1 MHPRPCQAS
10 PYLLNITWALSLA
23 CFSARHQKRP
33 FLQMWNLLERKEK
46 SHHRRKKRRSHQRSR
61 KNPSHHVEATRE
73 NLDPRALHLGRDH
86 AQGRSGGGVCL
97 RWLTYLEI
105 ISAFEKH
112 DHTSHT
118 PYGSVLYMT
127 SIHQIAPRTLPPF
140 IHSPLISTRES
151 ASSLHTARLCL
162 IVSSSIHPLLIIY
175 HCSCTKNLN
184 IEKILLFGKVKH

>member
-105 ISAFEKH
+105 ISRISEAWSHLTHALWFCSIH
-112 DHTSHT
+112 DIQTPNSPMDPPSLYLFTSH
-118 PYGSVLYMT
+118 
-127 SIHQIAPRTLPPF
+127 
-140 IHSPLISTRES
+140 
-151 ASSLHTARLCL
+151 
-162 IVSSSIHPLLIIY
+162 
-175 HCSCTKNLN
+175 
-184 IEKILLFGKVKH
+184 

>member
-1 MHPRPCQAS
+1 MFALA
-10 PYLLNITWALSLA
+10 YL
-23 CFSARHQKRP
+23 P
-33 FLQMWNLLERKEK
+33 GDNL
-46 SHHRRKKRRSHQRSR
+46 
-61 KNPSHHVEATRE
+61 
-73 NLDPRALHLGRDH
+73 
-86 AQGRSGGGVCL
+86 
-97 RWLTYLEI
+97 
-105 ISAFEKH
+105 SAFEKH

-127 SIHQIAPRTLPPF
+127 SIHQIAPWTLPPF

-151 ASSLHTARLCL
+151 ACSLHTARLCL